1 MPLDSGLESQGG
13 RGYVDPDQVYKN
25 AVTKLRA
32 LLNATEVANQ
42 SEDLAD
48 YDMPAFGGSLDHLDQ
63 LESMEPRPGLTDP
76 QFSKRRKYV
85 KHTNS
90 KVKRALFQKN
100 NNSERERHSSWHNL
114 EHMDV
119 NNQEVSLIK
128 RQEAYIAQ
136 LEKETRFCREQLTQV
151 LQHVRSVLSEKEAE
165 KQSDVVKNAI
175 AEVFSTIQG
184 WQNNIQPNE
193 SALVEHLR
201 HENAQLKQA
210 SLGHGSSD
218 VLVQK
223 LNKDIDVLTEA
234 LKRVRAEAED
244 VRRHENE
251 AVEQVQRSI
260 QAAEQ
265 LRMEKSELEY
275 EIEQLKLQVERQQTR
290 IRTLI
295 EEQVVKMDEEREI
308 VEKRAQDQV
317 RMVREEL
324 RGQVEEVGR
333 LSAEVEKSQRHEMDL
348 KRQMEDKESLAESVR
363 QDLEKRLGH
372 AQLELVALGSSRQ
385 QLEQECANLK
395 MDLDHTKHAL
405 TTEKS
410 RNEAEVIS
418 LRGRLT
424 KTEEMLLLCRQESL
438 ELTEAKASLERELN
452 LIRLQIEGSDH
463 SRQSDLASAKNDLN
477 IELTKTLKEKELSYK
492 VNVSKLEDM
501 IARQRE
507 VISQLKHQCNLITD
521 KCEDSVKEYEVQLGK
536 LRASEADLK
545 AKNEALSQSR
555 TGVESQ
561 LLERGRLHEKLC
573 QRLEHLDIERTNMEE
588 NLRRSMIRYESLLQ
602 EKKSVIHE
610 NDFLKEILRS
620 KGFLPELS
628 KKKDKNHLSST
639 SKETSDAKL
648 TSKSKVK
655 KTKPPKHL
663 LNHAI
668 IIERNGQVTS
678 PLLKSSIA

>member
-13 RGYVDPDQVYKN
+13 RGYVDPDQIYKN

-32 LLNATEVANQ
+32 LLSATEVANQ
-42 SEDLAD
+42 SEDMAD
-48 YDMPAFGGSLDHLDQ
+48 VDGPPFGGSLDHLNHIG
-63 LESMEPRPGLTDP
+63 SMEPRPGLTDP
-76 QFSKRRKYV
+76 QFSKRRKFV
-85 KHTNS
+85 KHSNS

-100 NNSERERHSSWHNL
+100 NSSERERHSSWHNL
-114 EHMDV
+114 EHLDV
-119 NNQEVSLIK
+119 NNQEISLIK

-136 LEKETRFCREQLTQV
+136 LETETRFCRDQLTEV

-175 AEVFSTIQG
+175 SEVFSTIQG
-184 WQNNIQPNE
+184 WQHNIQPNA

-201 HENAQLKQA
+201 QENAQLKQA

-234 LKRVRAEAED
+234 LKQMRAEAED
-244 VRRHENE
+244 VRQHENE

-265 LRMEKSELEY
+265 LKMEKTELEY

-290 IRTLI
+290 IRALI
-295 EEQVVKMDEEREI
+295 EEQVVKIDEEREI

-333 LSAEVEKSQRHEMDL
+333 LSAEVETFQRHEMDL
-348 KRQMEDKESLAESVR
+348 KRQMEEKESLAESVR

-372 AQLELVALGSSRQ
+372 TQLELVALGSSRQ
-385 QLEQECANLK
+385 QLEQDRANLK

-405 TTEKS
+405 TTEQS
-410 RNEAEVIS
+410 RNEAELVS

-424 KTEEMLLLCRQESL
+424 KTEEILLVCRQESL

-477 IELTKTLKEKELSYK
+477 IELTKTLKERELAYK
-492 VNVSKLEDM
+492 MNERKLEDM
-501 IARQRE
+501 ISRQRE
-507 VISQLKHQCNLITD
+507 VIGQLKHQCNLITD
-521 KCEDSVKEYEVQLGK
+521 KCEESVKDYEAQLAK
-536 LRASEADLK
+536 LRASQADLK
-545 AKNEALSQSR
+545 AKNEALNQAR
-555 TGVESQ
+555 AGLESQ

-573 QRLEHLDIERTNMEE
+573 QRLEHLDMQRTHMDE
-588 NLRRSMIRYESLLQ
+588 NLRRSMIRYESQLQ
-602 EKKSVIHE
+602 EKRAVIHE
-610 NDFLKEILRS
+610 NEFLKDILRS

-628 KKKDKNHLSST
+628 KKKDKNHLSSI
-639 SKETSDAKL
+639 SKDISDAKL
-648 TSKSKVK
+648 TSKVKVK
-655 KTKPPKHL
+655 KAKPPKRL
-663 LNHAI
+663 LNHAVV
-668 IIERNGQVTS
+668 IERNGQVTS
-678 PLLKSSIA
+678 PLLKP